1 MTVEER
7 QLRAW
12 VRTVFHRAAL
22 RWLDH
27 TREGQRA
34 IPVGGVEEVM
44 IWQHHGQTGN
54 EESDDPWAA
63 TDWLI
68 DCLPRLT
75 ARQQTVLLAR
85 ARGLSSGEIARTVQC
100 DPSTVRRILAR
111 VRRECPL

>member
-12 VRTVFHRAAL
+12 VRTVFHRAAI
-22 RWLDH
+22 RWLD
-27 TREGQRA
+27 RERNHQRA
-34 IPVGGVEEVM
+34 IAVGGLEEVM
-44 IWQHHGQTGN
+44 VCQYDQEI
-54 EESDDPWAA
+54 EAEALDDHVEA
-63 TDWLI
+63 TQWLS

-75 ARQQTVLLAR
+75 YRQQAVLLAR